1 MKYVHEKVF
10 KFTCDLCNKVLHS
23 KGSLKGHIST
33 VHEGAKPY
41 KVSLIFWNCKKGLC
55 TSRPY
60 LTFILGTVS
69 QKSQCMHQIYCT
81 GVFLLC
87 QNGPEYKYA
96 QRMILGPTILLWYC
110 FTTMPFVFQA
120 PNRLKLAPL
129 NEAYYLNVS
138 LNTCTLN
145 PYIIKSNFRPPLLLV
160 LTYIKRNESH
170 LKALWANWSQ
180 E

>member
-1 MKYVHEKVF
+1 MHHQKCSNIRIVHEGEKPYKCTQCEAKYSSKNSLELHISYFHEGKKPLSLIRQPVKCDICNKQYSNKKTMRSHMKYVHEKVF

-96 QRMILGPTILLWYC
+96 QRMILGPTILL
-110 FTTMPFVFQA
+110 
-120 PNRLKLAPL
+120 
-129 NEAYYLNVS
+129 
-138 LNTCTLN
+138 
-145 PYIIKSNFRPPLLLV
+145 
-160 LTYIKRNESH
+160 
-170 LKALWANWSQ
+170 
-180 E
+180 